1 MFDPDHFISWMAQQ
15 GSGPLAALIRH
26 TSWAAGC
33 DRRPATQWLSRIEA
47 LGAVTID
54 WRTGRWSANACEIT
68 DLPGNT
74 QTAVLTGARPVG
86 PGFYQEHGAVTAVPQ
101 EPEESG
107 IPLPTAVWLQYSER
121 SRLHE
126 FAASTGSAAVP
137 CAAESAAR
145 SLRPFTLGPA
155 AAPPARDSP
164 AERFDPVAGRF
175 VPVALGGSW
184 PAPGLYRFTQY
195 NRLQRYSL
203 LHRPRLPSAPGRLHT
218 PDPFPEQTWHSV
230 DRRAGIH
237 HVIPP
242 AAFPLRWKADR
253 TGSRSAG
260 TLGRMTVDRRAP
272 LPLAHERAAV
282 LCTGLA
288 SLRTAGTEHYDGV
301 PFFIADR
308 IARTLH
314 RRLETE

>member
-1 MFDPDHFISWMAQQ
+1 MFDPDLFIAWMAEQ
-15 GSGPLAALIRH
+15 GSGPLAALIRD

-33 DRRPATQWLSRIEA
+33 ERRPVTQWLSRIEA

-54 WRTGRWSANACEIT
+54 WRAGHWSANACEIT

-74 QTAVLTGARPVG
+74 QTAVLTGARPVA
-86 PGFYQEHGAVTAVPQ
+86 PAFYQERGAVAVPQ
-101 EPEESG
+101 VPDESG

-121 SRLHE
+121 SRLHG
-126 FAASTGSAAVP
+126 FAASTGTVAVP

-145 SLRPFTLGPA
+145 SLRPFTLGPV
-155 AAPPARDSP
+155 AAPPARDSS
-164 AERFDPVAGRF
+164 AERFDPVTGRF
-175 VPVALGGSW
+175 VPVVLRGSW
-184 PAPGLYRFTQY
+184 PAPGLYRFTQFG
-195 NRLQRYSL
+195 RLHRYSL
-203 LHRPRLPSAPGRLHT
+203 LHRPRRHSDPGRSHT

-230 DRRAGIH
+230 DRKAGIH
-237 HVIPP
+237 HVTSP
-242 AAFPLRWKADR
+242 AAFPLHWKADR
-253 TGSRSAG
+253 AGSRGPG

-272 LPLAHERAAV
+272 LPLAQERAAV

-288 SLRTAGTEHYDGV
+288 SLRTAATEHYDGV